1 MGGTLSAPIKSKSF
15 ERKANGVVRIS
26 SCSMQ
31 GFRLE
36 MEDTQTIRLSLSHL
50 HENSIFVGIYD
61 GHSGDK
67 ASAYLKQEL
76 WKRLGKEEFIN
87 KESITRVLKNIDQD
101 FLSNGNEFRN
111 QGSTAIFAIITPEFD
126 ASQMRLDDDISEQRY
141 NVILAWVGDS
151 RAFIGGKGCITWDH
165 KPNLPL
171 ERWRIENAGGVCIQ
185 NRVEG
190 KLAVSRAIGDF
201 AFKDNVQLSY
211 EDQQVVATPDVL
223 EFQVRRGERMLIA
236 CDGLTEQMSNER
248 VMQILTNEL
257 NELADPAHALA
268 NLFEECLTSGSED
281 NMSAILV
288 EFMDGGNY
296 GHHRTKTWVPGP
308 LFRARRDQDYVR
320 AYLKDAAKWGVK
332 DGIDL
337 RRTAYEQD
345 IREIKKTTNNSVLIL
360 KIQEVI
366 ANLKNSV
373 LENKQSKRPKI

>member
-1 MGGTLSAPIKSKSF
+1 
-15 ERKANGVVRIS
+15 
-26 SCSMQ
+26 
-31 GFRLE
+31 
-36 MEDTQTIRLSLSHL
+36 
-50 HENSIFVGIYD
+50 
-61 GHSGDK
+61 
-67 ASAYLKQEL
+67 
-76 WKRLGKEEFIN
+76 
-87 KESITRVLKNIDQD
+87 
-101 FLSNGNEFRN
+101 
-111 QGSTAIFAIITPEFD
+111 
-126 ASQMRLDDDISEQRY
+126 
-141 NVILAWVGDS
+141 
-151 RAFIGGKGCITWDH
+151 
-165 KPNLPL
+165 
-171 ERWRIENAGGVCIQ
+171 
-185 NRVEG
+185 
-190 KLAVSRAIGDF
+190 
-201 AFKDNVQLSY
+201 
-211 EDQQVVATPDVL
+211 
-223 EFQVRRGERMLIA
+223 MLIA

-373 LENKQSKRPKI
+373 LENKQSKRPKIWKSQGVPSKQWEPSVLVKRRSHLPDIQWKEPTVSYQNDVQKFTILQTPSNAQA